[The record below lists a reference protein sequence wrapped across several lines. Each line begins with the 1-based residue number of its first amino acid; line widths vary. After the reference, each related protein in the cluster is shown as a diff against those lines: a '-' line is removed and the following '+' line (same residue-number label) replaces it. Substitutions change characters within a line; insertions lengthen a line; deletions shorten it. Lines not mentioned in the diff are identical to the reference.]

1 MAFEKSPTKCNLGL
15 LFTNLTTIMRWT
27 ALSSITKQ
35 FNFIG
40 LGVLVSYKY
49 SDKKLQKQI
58 KVGNKLLK
66 NNESC

>member
-1 MAFEKSPTKCNLGL
+1 
-15 LFTNLTTIMRWT
+15 MRWT

-40 LGVLVSYKY
+40 LGALVSYKY

>member
-1 MAFEKSPTKCNLGL
+1 
-15 LFTNLTTIMRWT
+15 MRWT
-27 ALSSITKQ
+27 ALSSMTKQ
-35 FNFIG
+35 FNFIR
-40 LGVLVSYKY
+40 LVVLVSYKY

>member
-1 MAFEKSPTKCNLGL
+1 
-15 LFTNLTTIMRWT
+15 MRWT

-66 NNESC
+66 NKESC

>member
-1 MAFEKSPTKCNLGL
+1 